1 MDFARTIGNYL
12 FLQLSAASWVI
23 RYLTTC
29 KGLVKKRF
37 MGAFLCLKERPP
49 TTKKSFL
56 SIYHLEHINSRSVLI
71 VAAGN
76 SIMCWIL
83 YICENLPM
91 PCRFRKQLF
100 YYCNIF
106 YKRRGYYYSILYDFW
121 LEACKVKLHLILLVQ
136 LMWASFLWRFFC
148 KYKVCVVWYVWRFGE
163 KNNKRKI
170 SSPPLKWWL

>member
-1 MDFARTIGNYL
+1 MARHQFKASTVGCLVEKNSTIARFCKLTGKGFLSLFRNILAHSTEQTNKGCNCKVGKTSENLDFAHTIGNYL

-37 MGAFLCLKERPP
+37 MGAFLCLKEQPP

-76 SIMCWIL
+76 SIMC
-83 YICENLPM
+83 
-91 PCRFRKQLF
+91 
-100 YYCNIF
+100 
-106 YKRRGYYYSILYDFW
+106 
-121 LEACKVKLHLILLVQ
+121 
-136 LMWASFLWRFFC
+136 
-148 KYKVCVVWYVWRFGE
+148 
-163 KNNKRKI
+163 
-170 SSPPLKWWL
+170 